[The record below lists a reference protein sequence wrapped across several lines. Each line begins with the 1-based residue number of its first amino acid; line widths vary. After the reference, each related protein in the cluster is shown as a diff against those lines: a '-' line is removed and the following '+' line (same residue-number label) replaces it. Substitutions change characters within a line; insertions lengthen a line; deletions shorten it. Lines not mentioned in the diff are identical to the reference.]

1 MANLNRIVLVGRL
14 TADPEMRYI
23 VDGTAITKFRLAVDR
38 DRKTD
43 DTHQVDFIPIIA
55 WRKLAEICGQY
66 LKKGRLVLVEGR
78 IQIRSY
84 DTQAGVRRWT
94 TEVVARNMQMLG
106 RPANPQLQAVNEASE
121 EASTVNSTEPLSRA
135 AEVQVASEEII
146 EDEIPVPAM
155 VPDDEELPF

>member
-78 IQIRSY
+78 IQVRSY

-106 RPANPQLQAVNEASE
+106 RPASPQPQAASEVEVVEVKEAS
-121 EASTVNSTEPLSRA
+121 
-135 AEVQVASEEII
+135 SEGII